1 VYPAQSHHESHSK
14 ALHHPIINGHYP
26 RSTKPRLFENL
37 DDAALRQIFAAA
49 RVRMIEPRRNVMIKG
64 ATPDHLFLLQR
75 GRARSYIL
83 TESGDEVLL
92 LLVVSGGVLGL
103 VSLLQNS
110 PNYMVNATT
119 ITECEFRVWDHR
131 TIRSLAKAH
140 PQLIENGFRLALY
153 YLKAY
158 MGRHAAI
165 MTKSAESRLAET
177 LMHLA
182 AEAGEVRPSGITI
195 EITNEQLGSLSD
207 ISFFT
212 TSRVLSKWEE
222 ERKIAKERGRVTLLA
237 PEALMAA

>member
-1 VYPAQSHHESHSK
+1 MDG
-14 ALHHPIINGHYP
+14 HHPRP
-26 RSTKPRLFENL
+26 TKPSLFANL
-37 DDAALRQIFAAA
+37 DDAALRQILAAA
-49 RVRMIEPRRNVMIKG
+49 RVRVIEPKKNVMIKG

-92 LLVVSGGVLGL
+92 LLVVSGGILGL
-103 VSLLQNS
+103 VSLLANS
-110 PNYMVNATT
+110 PSYMVNATT

-131 TIRSLAKAH
+131 TLRVLSKAH

-158 MGRHAAI
+158 MGRHTAI

-195 EITNEQLGSLSD
+195 DITNEQLGSLSD